1 MNYIQDAIWVAN
13 SLFIRNKV
21 SGSSANMSIKIDG
34 DLFITRSGSC
44 FGNLSEND
52 FCHIGLEDKQIKPS
66 KELPL
71 HEYLY
76 ENNSDIKAVIH
87 THSTYSTLASC
98 LYKPIEEGYVEIG
111 SPTPYLKIKVGKVGW
126 VEYAEPGSEELFSK
140 FKNSLKKGCDAYLLK
155 NHGVII
161 GAENIME
168 AFYKLEEFEEAC
180 KNSFLIKQ
188 HKGECYR

>member
-1 MNYIQDAIWVAN
+1 MNSIQDAIWVAN
-13 SLFIRNKV
+13 SLFNRNKV

-34 DLFITRSGSC
+34 DLLITRSGSC
-44 FGNLSEND
+44 FGNLSKND
-52 FCHIGLEDKQIKPS
+52 FCNIELEEKQIKPS

-76 ENNSDIKAVIH
+76 ENNSDIKAIIH

-98 LYKPIEEGYVEIG
+98 LYKATEEEYIEID

-126 VEYAEPGSEELFSK
+126 VDYAEPGSEELFLK
-140 FKNSLKKGCDAYLLK
+140 FKNSLKKGCDTYLLK

-180 KNSFLIKQ
+180 KNSFLIREY
-188 HKGECYR
+188 KGEN

>member
-1 MNYIQDAIWVAN
+1 MDSIHEAIWVAH
-13 SLFIRNKV
+13 SLFDRNKV

-34 DLFITRSGSC
+34 DLLITKSGSC

-52 FCHIGLEDKQIKPS
+52 FCNTKLEYKEIKPS

-76 ENNSDIKAVIH
+76 KNNKDIKAVIH

-98 LYKPIEEGYVEIG
+98 LYKPTKERYIEID
-111 SPTPYLKIKVGKVGW
+111 SPTPYLKIKVGKVGR
-126 VEYAEPGSEELFSK
+126 VDDSEPGSEELFSK
-140 FKNSLKKGCDAYLLK
+140 FKNSLIEGCDVYLLK

-180 KNSFLIKQ
+180 RNSFLINQ
-188 HKGECYR
+188 YKGDY